1 MFVIGTL
8 IARERAPD
16 VVMEES
22 PARPAPLE
30 GIELRIDTIERM
42 AIVGQPWCVE
52 ELQEIRAND
61 PSEMIRNA
69 ADDALLVIA
78 ARGGA
83 Y

>member
-8 IARERAPD
+8 LQRERAPD
-16 VVMEES
+16 VVVEES
-22 PARPAPLE
+22 PGRPAPLE
-30 GIELRIDTIERM
+30 GIELRIDMIERM

-52 ELQEIRAND
+52 QLQEIRAND
-61 PSEMIRNA
+61 SSELIRNA

-78 ARGGA
+78 ARGDA